1 MEGGDAEGALRSG
14 VNKELISFKGI
25 TQDTQ
30 VVSLGP
36 YLPLAHLGENHTPN
50 CWHIYSIM
58 EKCLVQAGGG
68 GAPSPQELQ
77 AGGPARESI
86 PSPAPSPR
94 PYQPHV
100 LMINSNSLQ
109 SQSLYRPGRDRGPEP
124 RTGAK
129 AFPQDAHGREE
140 PLVGQR
146 APLPGKA
153 WYSCSR
159 RLHASALRFRRL
171 TVVSFLSS

>member
-1 MEGGDAEGALRSG
+1 MGGGDAGAALSSG
-14 VNKELISFKGI
+14 VHKGLSSFKGI

-30 VVSLGP
+30 VVSPGP
-36 YLPLAHLGENHTPN
+36 YLPLAHLGETHTPN
-50 CWHIYSIM
+50 CWHIYSAHLFHNGEM
-58 EKCLVQAGGG
+58 PCAGGGWG

-77 AGGPARESI
+77 ARGPASESI

-100 LMINSNSLQ
+100 LMINSSSLQ
-109 SQSLYRPGRDRGPEP
+109 RQSLYRRGRDRGPEP

-140 PLVGQR
+140 PLVRQR

-153 WYSCSR
+153 WCSCSR
-159 RLHASALRFRRL
+159 RLMLQR
-171 TVVSFLSS
+171 